1 MPFYKFKCN
10 SCKKNFE
17 VLKKINEEKKTSC
30 PYCDSED
37 TERVYGSVGVVFKG
51 SGFYSTDSKK
61 TSSKKAEVSK

>member
-17 VLKKINEEKKTSC
+17 VLKKINEEKKASC

-61 TSSKKAEVSK
+61 AASKKAEVSK